1 MTRAQII
8 IFAKLPRPGLA
19 KTRLIPALGTDGAAR
34 LAQRMLL
41 HTIDQAML
49 AGAERLELCT
59 TPAPEDMAWRSLEL
73 PSSIMLSDQ
82 GDGDLG
88 ARLARA
94 SARAVPQG
102 PVLVIGTDCPALT
115 GSLLQEAMDA
125 LRHHD
130 AVMIPTFDGGYALL
144 GFRRF
149 HPLIFED
156 ISWSTA
162 TVARETEARIQAL
175 AWTLQIFPRL
185 HDIDEPDDLQW
196 LPPSFT

>member
-1 MTRAQII
+1 MTQGQII

-19 KTRLIPALGTDGAAR
+19 KTRLIPALGADGAAR
-34 LAQRMLL
+34 LAHRMLL
-41 HTIDQAML
+41 HTLEQARL

-59 TPAPEDMAWRSLEL
+59 TPAPEDRAWRSLDL
-73 PSSIMLSDQ
+73 PSSLIWSDQ

-94 SARAVPQG
+94 SARAALQG

-115 GSLLQEAMDA
+115 GSLLKEAMDA
-125 LRHHD
+125 LLNHD
-130 AVMIPTFDGGYALL
+130 AIMIPTFDGGYALL

-149 HPLIFED
+149 HPLIFKD
-156 ISWSTA
+156 IAWSTA
-162 TVARETEARIQAL
+162 TVAQETMERIQTL
-175 AWTLQIFPRL
+175 GWTLQIFPRL